1 MSKKITAFLPFGGHG
16 YTAQTVNQLAESKFV
31 GKIYLL
37 TQSDDAAKIENAEL
51 LKTGSIFGT
60 ETIKLINEKTN
71 TDYAL
76 FLTED
81 TLVEFGQFAPER
93 LSYLADNTN
102 AGIVYSDYYEIKGG
116 VRSSHPVIDYQ
127 VGSIRDDFA
136 FGPVLFIKKHAL
148 ADFIKE
154 GNNNYKYAGLYS
166 MRMGI
171 SRTHNLLRIPEY
183 LYTIVETD
191 VRKSGEKL
199 FDYVNPKNREVQVE
213 MEKAATEHLKKIGA
227 YLEPKFK
234 EISDPGGEY
243 NYEATVIIPVKNRVK
258 TIADAVNSVLS
269 QKTDFKFNLIVVDNY
284 SDDGTAGILK
294 EFAAKDDRVIHLI
307 PERKDLGIG
316 GCWNE
321 AAHHKNCGKY
331 SVQLDSD
338 DIYIDENT
346 LQKIIDLFRKEKC
359 AMVVGTYKLTD
370 FKLNE
375 IPPGIIDHKE
385 WTPDNGRNNA
395 IRINGLGAPRA
406 FFTPL
411 LRDIKIPNV
420 SYGEDYA
427 LGLAFSREY
436 QIGRIYEPLYV
447 CRRWEGN
454 SDAALSVE
462 KQNTNNLYKDRVR
475 SIEILARQKLNKEK
489 V

>member
-1 MSKKITAFLPFGGHG
+1 MSKKITAFLPFNGHD
-16 YTAQTVNQLAESKFV
+16 YTLKTVNQLSESEFV
-31 GKIYLL
+31 DKVYLL
-37 TQSDDAAKIENAEL
+37 SQGDHEKKIDNAEL
-51 LKTGSIFGT
+51 LKIESLFGSD
-60 ETIKLINEKTN
+60 TIKLINKKTG
-71 TDYAL
+71 TDYVL

-81 TLVEFGQFAPER
+81 ALVEFGQFNPER
-93 LSYLADNTN
+93 FAYLAESTG
-102 AGIVYSDYYEIKGG
+102 AGIIYSDYYEIKDG
-116 VRSSHPVIDYQ
+116 VRSAHPVIDYQ
-127 VGSIRDDFA
+127 IGSIRDDFA
-136 FGPVLFIKKHAL
+136 FGPVLFIKKQAL
-148 ADFIKE
+148 ADFVNE
-154 GNNNYKYAGLYS
+154 GNADYKYAGLYS

-171 SRTHNLLRIPEY
+171 SRTHDLFRLPEF
-183 LYTIVETD
+183 LYTKVESD

-199 FDYVNPKNREVQVE
+199 FDYVNPKNREVQLE
-213 MEKAATEHLKKIGA
+213 MEKAATEHLKKLGA
-227 YLEPKFK
+227 YLEPEFK
-234 EISDPGGEY
+234 EISDPGDAY
-243 NYEATVIIPVKNRVK
+243 DFEATVIIPVKNRVK
-258 TIADAVNSVLS
+258 TIADAVKSVLS

-284 SDDGTAGILK
+284 SDDGTTGVLK
-294 EFAAKDDRVIHLI
+294 EFAAKDERVIHLI
-307 PERKDLGIG
+307 PERRDLGIG

-321 AAHHKNCGKY
+321 AAHHKSCGKF

-346 LQKIIDLFRKEKC
+346 LQKIVDLFRKELSMERSKRWR
-359 AMVVGTYKLTD
+359 LTD

-375 IPPGIIDHKE
+375 IPPGIIDHRE

-411 LRDIKIPNV
+411 LRKIKIPNV

-475 SIEILARQKLNKEK
+475 SIEVLARQKLNKEK